1 LAGRASL
8 PTEEVVDGRH
18 KADHDGPSFK
28 RLDKGAASE
37 KRQRTQGGTMTK
49 LIRPALLG
57 LAVAFAATPALAQWK
72 DSPAIKDLYAKA
84 KQEGEVVMWGTN
96 GREVDWIPAAFAAE
110 FPGVKV
116 NVLGDNDILPKIIA
130 ETRAGRHQVDVYWS
144 SITGVA
150 PIVER
155 ELPAKVDWSM
165 FGVAKDNT
173 AFDGKMGFTNNI
185 VYVVAYDTRKM
196 SEADMPKTWD
206 QLLDPKYK
214 DKMTG
219 SLFLLPRL
227 VSALSIKW
235 GQDKALDFARKLK
248 DTGILLTRAPRESIL
263 QSGERVMAAGEVVT
277 LPKLWAL
284 EKAPHPN
291 AARLLAG
298 WLASKEGKAAR
309 TRGNL
314 EDDYRPGADNAEAK
328 KIYASG
334 VPVIEDTVEGMK
346 PRAALYKQ
354 AADILTGQGK

>member
-1 LAGRASL
+1 
-8 PTEEVVDGRH
+8 
-18 KADHDGPSFK
+18 
-28 RLDKGAASE
+28 
-37 KRQRTQGGTMTK
+37 MTK

-57 LAVAFAATPALAQWK
+57 LAVAFAATPALAENWK
-72 DSPAIKDLYAKA
+72 QSPAVQALYAKA
-84 KQEGEVVMWGTN
+84 KQEGEAMIWAPN

-110 FPGVKV
+110 FPGIKV
-116 NVLGDNDILPKIIA
+116 NTLGDNDIAPKIIA
-130 ETRAGRHQVDVYWS
+130 ESRAGRHQVDVYWC
-144 SITGVA
+144 SITCVE
-150 PIVER
+150 PIVQR
-155 ELPAKVDWSM
+155 ELPTKVDWSM
-165 FGVAKDNT
+165 FGVTKDNT
-173 AFDGKMGFTNNI
+173 AFDGKMGYTNNI

-227 VSALSIKW
+227 VSALSLKW

-263 QSGERVMAAGEVVT
+263 QSGERVIAAGEVDT
-277 LPKLWAL
+277 LPKLWAQSGMPVKYVIPSPVVLGQFGATVL

-298 WLASKEGKAAR
+298 WLASKEGKVAR

-314 EDDYRPGADNAEAK
+314 EDDYRPGADNPEAK
-328 KIYASG
+328 QIYASG
-334 VPVIEDTVEGMK
+334 VPVIEDTVESMK
-346 PRAALYKQ
+346 PRAALYKP
-354 AADILTGQGK
+354 AADILTGQAK

>member
-1 LAGRASL
+1 
-8 PTEEVVDGRH
+8 
-18 KADHDGPSFK
+18 
-28 RLDKGAASE
+28 
-37 KRQRTQGGTMTK
+37 MTK

-72 DSPAIKDLYAKA
+72 ESPAVKDLYAKA

-110 FPGVKV
+110 FPGIKV
-116 NVLGDNDILPKIIA
+116 NVLGDNDIAPKIIA

-150 PIVER
+150 PIVQR
-155 ELPAKVDWSM
+155 ELPAAIDWSM
-165 FGVAKDNT
+165 FGVTKDNT

-214 DKMTG
+214 DKMAA
-219 SLFLLPRL
+219 SLFLMPRL
-227 VSALSIKW
+227 VSALSLKW
-235 GQDKALDFARKLK
+235 GQDKALDFARHLAA
-248 DTGILLTRAPRESIL
+248 DTGVLLTRAPRESIL
-263 QSGERVMAAGEVVT
+263 QSGERVMAVGEVDT
-277 LPKLWAL
+277 LPKLWAQSGMPVKYVIPSPVVL
-284 EKAPHPN
+284 GQFGSTVLAKAPHPN

-298 WLASKEGKAAR
+298 WLASKEGKGAR

-314 EDDYRPGADNAEAK
+314 EDDYRPGADNPEAK

-334 VPVIEDTVEGMK
+334 VPVIEDTVEQMDA
-346 PRAALYKQ
+346 RAALYKK